1 MYSNIDE
8 AWKTS
13 NDLDKYKKQFKP
25 STRVIDATN
34 EIKNLSSSP
43 EKQREK
49 SDKSDRS
56 NRMRSRSKKEKKLQ
70 SPRYSDNIRMSSPN
84 SALFKTEMTDLKKL
98 VKRDDG
104 MQCDRLFSH
113 FQSCKKCRNK
123 IVEKFSLN
131 SAVAVDQPSLN
142 LQSFKFTESF
152 IDMSKYTDLLKNKN
166 YNNIISIVLFGLL
179 VIIILSMLN
188 NDNK

>member
-13 NDLDKYKKQFKP
+13 NDLDKYKKEFKP
-25 STRVIDATN
+25 SSRVIDATN
-34 EIKNLSSSP
+34 EIKNISSSQ
-43 EKQREK
+43 EKE
-49 SDKSDRS
+49 RS
-56 NRMRSRSKKEKKLQ
+56 NRNRVINKKERIIS
-70 SPRYSDNIRMSSPN
+70 SPHYSDNVKVSSPN
-84 SALFKTEMTDLKKL
+84 SALFRTEMTDLKKL
-98 VKRDDG
+98 VKKDDG

>member
-13 NDLDKYKKQFKP
+13 NDLDKYKKEFKP
-25 STRVIDATN
+25 SSRVIDATN
-34 EIKNLSSSP
+34 EIKNLSTSE
-43 EKQREK
+43 EKKQNEK
-49 SDKSDRS
+49 ADRSDR
-56 NRMRSRSKKEKKLQ
+56 NRGNKKEKKIH
-70 SPRYSDNIRMSSPN
+70 SPHYSDNVRMSSPN
-84 SALFKTEMTDLKKL
+84 SALFRTEMTDLKKL
-98 VKRDDG
+98 VKKDDG

-188 NDNK
+188 NENK

>member
-13 NDLDKYKKQFKP
+13 NDLDKYKKGFKP

-34 EIKNLSSSP
+34 EIKNLSTSE
-43 EKQREK
+43 EKEKSDRNKGRVQREK
-49 SDKSDRS
+49 IVRS
-56 NRMRSRSKKEKKLQ
+56 
-70 SPRYSDNIRMSSPN
+70 PHYSDNIRMSSPN

-98 VKRDDG
+98 VKKDDG

-142 LQSFKFTESF
+142 MQSFKFTESF

-188 NDNK
+188 NENK